1 MELLAKKLVQN
12 PIPEDE
18 FERIVEL
25 SELDLDYSEL
35 NDYLKDLNRLAARI
49 AGAPISLVNLID
61 VHTQWTVAKNG
72 LEIDQMPRTESVCQ
86 YTITKENDFEIHDL
100 KADNRFNHN
109 FYVQDEPHLRYY
121 YGIPLRTASGQ
132 PIGALCVMDD
142 RPRILD
148 PEKKILLGMVADEVV
163 NRLEFL
169 HEHENLK
176 NQVDELKSVH
186 QKVSHDIRGPIGG
199 IIGLADILKMDL
211 VDNQSEDILEIVSMI
226 KQSGESV
233 LDLADDIMSEA
244 DKDKGPDTDEFSA
257 ETFSKKLKGLY
268 SSQAE
273 VKDVDLNITTSGD
286 GDSIYFPK
294 SKLMQIAG
302 NVISN
307 SIKYTSKN
315 GHVDV
320 EIMVRRSKGSSDN
333 VLLIFVK
340 DNGVGISREKLDEI
354 MNNET
359 HTSSAGTNGEV
370 GYGFGLSLV
379 KHLVKKAGGEIEIDS
394 EAGTGTITRIILPV

>member
-1 MELLAKKLVQN
+1 MELLAKKLVHN

-18 FERIVEL
+18 FERVL
-25 SELDLDYSEL
+25 TLTELDLDYSEL

-72 LEIDQMPRTESVCQ
+72 LNIDQMPRTESVCQ
-86 YTITKENDFEIHDL
+86 YTITKDNDFEIHDL

-109 FYVQDEPHLRYY
+109 FYVQDDPHLRYY
-121 YGIPLRTASGQ
+121 YGIPLRTSSGQ
-132 PIGALCVMDD
+132 PVGALCVMDD

-148 PEKKILLGMVADEVV
+148 PEKKILLGMIADEVV
-163 NRLEFL
+163 NRIEFL
-169 HEHENLK
+169 HEHEELK
-176 NQVDELKSVH
+176 NEVDELKSVH

-211 VDNQSEDILEIVSMI
+211 VDKQNDEVLEIVSMI

-233 LDLADDIMSEA
+233 LELADEIMNQA
-244 DKDKGPDTDEFSA
+244 DKNKGPDTDEFSA
-257 ETFSKKLKGLY
+257 ESFSNKLKGLY

-273 VKDVDLNITTSGD
+273 VKDVELNITTSGD

-294 SKLMQIAG
+294 SKLIQIAG

-307 SIKYTSKN
+307 SIKYTPEK
-315 GHVDV
+315 GCVDA
-320 EIMVRRSKGSSDN
+320 EIMVRRSKGNSDN

-340 DNGVGISREKLDEI
+340 DNGVGISREKIDEI
-354 MNNET
+354 MNNDS
-359 HTSSAGTNGEV
+359 HASATGTNGEV